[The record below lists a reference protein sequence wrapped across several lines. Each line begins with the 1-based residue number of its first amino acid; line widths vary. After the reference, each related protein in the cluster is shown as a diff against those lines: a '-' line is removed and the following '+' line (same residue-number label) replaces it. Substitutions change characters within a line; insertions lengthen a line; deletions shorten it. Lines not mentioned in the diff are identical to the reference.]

1 MLEELNGYSSIFLD
15 YSVLLEYA
23 GTPVFE
29 GLLRVLDTG
38 LEVYV
43 DKSFKALHYCILH
56 IKDPKDLKAAAA
68 MKKICSVLLAE
79 HRLHLI
85 KELEIDKVAANIN
98 EIEGEC
104 VVLTTRDSIF
114 TKRLYEKMPYISCD
128 IAIIAKGV
136 LNVFDS
142 LDSLCFSF
150 PKQEPSRLAYNSS
163 YIESF
168 GSASISDIV
177 VTENEEKYELVK
189 RLSGGAEGMVFTTNQ
204 PGYIAKI
211 YHKGIITP
219 LRWAK
224 LKKLT
229 ELKISGHGF
238 CIPKELVFFRN
249 SPVGYTMTLGKGTT
263 LGTVFDGPD
272 AMLEAFPE
280 WTRLDIVKTLLALI
294 EKYLYLHMHDV
305 IAGDIQLKN
314 ALIDSSS
321 DVYLIDMDSVQIG
334 NLPCPVGTEE
344 FTDPRLW
351 GKDFSKFLRELR
363 DEDYSIAMLVFSML
377 FCGLHPYATRNGAET
392 LKEEITNYNFPYNFE
407 NDNEFI
413 PIGGYDHIWEYLS
426 EKLRKMLFETFKNGW
441 SYDTLEW
448 LDAVVKYKEDLEN
461 FVYDDPEAYKLFPK
475 EGYKQAS
482 VDVEAGR
489 AALQKTSKPKAA
501 APAASEASS
510 EEQSDSLESIV
521 TEQPVFAKPNQPAA
535 APINSAFA
543 RPNQPAATNPAFAP
557 KRPFTNVP
565 TGKYIPK
572 DQIRDEEDEV
582 SKKKKFFGLF

>member
-1 MLEELNGYSSIFLD
+1 MFEQLNGYKSIFLD

-23 GTPVFE
+23 DNPVFDE
-29 GLLRVLDTG
+29 FLQVVDTG
-38 LEVYV
+38 IDLYV

-56 IKDPKDLKAAAA
+56 IKDPKDRAAAAA
-68 MKKICSVLLAE
+68 MKKICSVLLSQN
-79 HRLHLI
+79 RLHLI
-85 KELEIDKVAANIN
+85 RELEIDKVALNIN
-98 EIEGEC
+98 EIADGCC
-104 VVLTTRDSIF
+104 VLATRNSIF
-114 TKRLYEKMPYISCD
+114 IKRLYEKRPFIACD
-128 IAIIAKGV
+128 IAILAQGV

-142 LDSLCFSF
+142 LDSLMFSF
-150 PKQEPSRLAYNSS
+150 PQQEPSRLAYNSS

-168 GSASISDIV
+168 GSASISDV
-177 VTENEEKYELVK
+177 VNTEKDDRYELVK
-189 RLSGGAEGMVFTTNQ
+189 RMSGGAEGMVFTTNV

-229 ELKISGHGF
+229 ELKITGHGF
-238 CIPKELVFFRN
+238 CIPKDLVFFRN

-272 AMLEAFPE
+272 AILEAFPE
-280 WTRLDIVKTLLALI
+280 WTRLDIVNVLLKLI

-314 ALIDSSS
+314 ALIDTNG

-344 FTDPRLW
+344 FTDTRLW

-363 DEDYSIAMLVFSML
+363 DEDYSIAMLVFSVL

-392 LKEEITNYNFPYNFE
+392 LREEILNYNFPYNFE
-407 NDNEFI
+407 NEPEFI
-413 PIGGYDHIWEYLS
+413 PVGGYDHIWEYLP
-426 EKLRKMLFETFKNGW
+426 ERMRKMLFETFKNGW
-441 SYDTLEW
+441 SYDALEW

-461 FVYDDPEAYKLFPK
+461 YVFDDPEAYKVFPK
-475 EGYKQAS
+475 ENYKQAS
-482 VDVEAGR
+482 VNVEEAR
-489 AALQKTSKPKAA
+489 EALKNKTAQKASAPSHTPAPVA
-501 APAASEASS
+501 APAANKPIEPAVV
-510 EEQSDSLESIV
+510 DDK
-521 TEQPVFAKPNQPAA
+521 PVFAKTSENSVPENSPFAA
-535 APINSAFA
+535 KA
-543 RPNQPAATNPAFAP
+543 RFS
-557 KRPFTNVP
+557 NVP

-572 DQIRDEEDEV
+572 DQLASQDEIA
-582 SKKKKFFGLF
+582 KKKKFFGLF

>member
-1 MLEELNGYSSIFLD
+1 MFEQLNGYKSIFLD

-23 GTPVFE
+23 DNPVFDE
-29 GLLRVLDTG
+29 FLQVVDTG
-38 LEVYV
+38 IDLYV

-56 IKDPKDLKAAAA
+56 IKDPKDRAAAAA
-68 MKKICSVLLAE
+68 MKKICSVLLSQN
-79 HRLHLI
+79 RLHLI
-85 KELEIDKVAANIN
+85 RELEIDKVALNIN
-98 EIEGEC
+98 EIADGCC
-104 VVLTTRDSIF
+104 VLATRNSIF
-114 TKRLYEKMPYISCD
+114 IKRLYEKRPFIACD
-128 IAIIAKGV
+128 IAILAQGV

-142 LDSLCFSF
+142 LDSLMFSF
-150 PKQEPSRLAYNSS
+150 PQQEPSRLAYNSS

-168 GSASISDIV
+168 GSASISDV
-177 VTENEEKYELVK
+177 VNTEKDERYELVK
-189 RLSGGAEGMVFTTNQ
+189 RMSGGAEGMVFTTNV

-229 ELKISGHGF
+229 ELKITGHGF

-272 AMLEAFPE
+272 AILEAFPE
-280 WTRLDIVKTLLALI
+280 WTRVDIVNVLLKLI

-314 ALIDSSS
+314 ALIDTNG

-344 FTDPRLW
+344 FTDTRLW

-363 DEDYSIAMLVFSML
+363 DEDYSIAMLVFSVL

-392 LKEEITNYNFPYNFE
+392 LREEILNYNFPYNFE
-407 NDNEFI
+407 NEPEFI
-413 PIGGYDHIWEYLS
+413 PVGGYDHIWEYLPDRM
-426 EKLRKMLFETFKNGW
+426 RKMLFETFKNGW
-441 SYDTLEW
+441 CYDTLEW
-448 LDAVVKYKEDLEN
+448 LDAVVKYKEELDN
-461 FVYDDPEAYKLFPK
+461 FVYDDPEAYKVFPK
-475 EGYKQAS
+475 ENYKQAS
-482 VDVEAGR
+482 VNVEEAR
-489 AALQKTSKPKAA
+489 EALKNKAAQKASAPSHTPAPVA
-501 APAASEASS
+501 APAANKPIEPAVV
-510 EEQSDSLESIV
+510 DDK
-521 TEQPVFAKPNQPAA
+521 PVFAKPAENSVPENSPFAA
-535 APINSAFA
+535 KNRFS
-543 RPNQPAATNPAFAP
+543 
-557 KRPFTNVP
+557 NVP

-572 DQIRDEEDEV
+572 DQLASQDEIA
-582 SKKKKFFGLF
+582 KKKKFFGLF

>member
-1 MLEELNGYSSIFLD
+1 MFEQLNGYKSIFLD

-23 GTPVFE
+23 DNPVFE
-29 GLLRVLDTG
+29 EFLQVVDTG
-38 LEVYV
+38 IDLYV

-56 IKDPKDLKAAAA
+56 IKDPKDRAAAAA
-68 MKKICSVLLAE
+68 MKKICSVLLSQN
-79 HRLHLI
+79 RLHLI
-85 KELEIDKVAANIN
+85 RELEIDKVALNIN
-98 EIEGEC
+98 EIADGCC
-104 VVLTTRDSIF
+104 VLATRNSIF
-114 TKRLYEKMPYISCD
+114 IKRLYEKRPFIACD
-128 IAIIAKGV
+128 IAILAKGI

-142 LDSLCFSF
+142 LDSLMFSF
-150 PKQEPSRLAYNSS
+150 PQQEPSRLAYNNT
-163 YIESF
+163 YIEAF

-177 VTENEEKYELVK
+177 NTEEGDKYELVK
-189 RLSGGAEGMVFTTNQ
+189 RMSGGAEGMVFTTNV

-238 CIPKELVFFRN
+238 CIPKDLVFFRN

-272 AMLEAFPE
+272 AILEAFPD
-280 WTRLDIVKTLLALI
+280 WTRIDIANVLLKLI

-314 ALIDSSS
+314 ALIDSNG

-344 FTDPRLW
+344 FTDTRLW

-363 DEDYSIAMLVFSML
+363 DEDYSIAMLVFSVL

-392 LKEEITNYNFPYNFE
+392 LREEILNYNFPYNFE
-407 NDNEFI
+407 NEPEFI
-413 PIGGYDHIWEYLS
+413 PVGGYDHIWEYLPDRM
-426 EKLRKMLFETFKNGW
+426 RKMLFETFKNGW

-461 FVYDDPEAYKLFPK
+461 YVFDDPEAYKIFPK
-475 EGYKQAS
+475 ENYKQAS
-482 VDVEAGR
+482 INVEEAR
-489 AALQKTSKPKAA
+489 ENLKNKVAHKAA
-501 APAASEASS
+501 APSHTPA
-510 EEQSDSLESIV
+510 
-521 TEQPVFAKPNQPAA
+521 PVA
-535 APINSAFA
+535 APATNKPIEPAVVDDKPVFA
-543 RPNQPAATNPAFAP
+543 RPNENSVPENSPFAAKNRFS
-557 KRPFTNVP
+557 NVP

-572 DQIRDEEDEV
+572 DQLGSQDEIA
-582 SKKKKFFGLF
+582 KKKKFFGLF

>member
-1 MLEELNGYSSIFLD
+1 MFEQLNGYKSIFLD

-23 GTPVFE
+23 DNPVFDE
-29 GLLRVLDTG
+29 FLQVVDTG
-38 LEVYV
+38 IDLYV

-56 IKDPKDLKAAAA
+56 IKDPKDRAAAAA
-68 MKKICSVLLAE
+68 MKKICSVLLSQN
-79 HRLHLI
+79 RLHLI
-85 KELEIDKVAANIN
+85 RELEIDKVALNIN
-98 EIEGEC
+98 EIADGCC
-104 VVLTTRDSIF
+104 VLATRNSIF
-114 TKRLYEKMPYISCD
+114 IKRLYEKRPFIACD
-128 IAIIAKGV
+128 IAILAQGV

-142 LDSLCFSF
+142 LDSLMFSF
-150 PKQEPSRLAYNSS
+150 PQQEPSRLAYNSS

-168 GSASISDIV
+168 GSASISDV
-177 VTENEEKYELVK
+177 VNTENDDRYELVK
-189 RLSGGAEGMVFTTNQ
+189 RMSGGAEGMVFTTNV

-229 ELKISGHGF
+229 ELKITGHGF
-238 CIPKELVFFRN
+238 CIPKDLVFFRN

-272 AMLEAFPE
+272 AILEAFPE
-280 WTRLDIVKTLLALI
+280 WTRLDIVNVLLKLI

-314 ALIDSSS
+314 ALIDTNG

-344 FTDPRLW
+344 FTDTRLW

-363 DEDYSIAMLVFSML
+363 DEDYSIAMLVFSVL

-392 LKEEITNYNFPYNFE
+392 LREEILNYNFPYNFE
-407 NDNEFI
+407 NEPEFI
-413 PIGGYDHIWEYLS
+413 PVGGYDHIWEYLP
-426 EKLRKMLFETFKNGW
+426 ERMRKMLFETFKNGW
-441 SYDTLEW
+441 SYDALEW

-461 FVYDDPEAYKLFPK
+461 YVFDDPEAYKVFPK
-475 EGYKQAS
+475 ENYKQAS
-482 VDVEAGR
+482 VNVEEAR
-489 AALQKTSKPKAA
+489 EALKNKTAHKASAPSHTPAPVA
-501 APAASEASS
+501 APAANKPIEPAVV
-510 EEQSDSLESIV
+510 DDK
-521 TEQPVFAKPNQPAA
+521 PVFAKPSENSVPENSPFAA
-535 APINSAFA
+535 KA
-543 RPNQPAATNPAFAP
+543 RFS
-557 KRPFTNVP
+557 NVP

-572 DQIRDEEDEV
+572 DQLASQDEIA
-582 SKKKKFFGLF
+582 KKKKFFGLF